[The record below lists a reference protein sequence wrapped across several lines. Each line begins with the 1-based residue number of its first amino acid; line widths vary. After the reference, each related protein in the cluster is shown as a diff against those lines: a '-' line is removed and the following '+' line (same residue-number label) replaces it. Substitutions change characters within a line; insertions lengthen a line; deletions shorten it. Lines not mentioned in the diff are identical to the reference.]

1 MGRFLRNSR
10 SSVGSL
16 IVAVV
21 LAPGL
26 ASVAVN
32 ELLASRATASVL
44 VSATLMLLGAAAAAS
59 LVRRRVLDP
68 LSHVVEALEL
78 VAAGEQAP
86 VLAFPE
92 SPEVDR
98 AAGAFNRMAATVVDS
113 TSRLEHQAFHDT
125 LTALPNRASF
135 MSSFSRALMRTHR
148 TGASV
153 AVLFMD
159 VDRFKHLNDSL
170 GHGIGDQL
178 LSVLGR
184 RLTIAAKDHMVAR
197 LGGDEFTILIESS
210 RAESEALAVA
220 EGIIDA
226 LRWPIALSGQ
236 ELFVSMSIGIAVSTA
251 SDHTITELLRKADI
265 ALYRSKADGRGRFT
279 LFHPDQDAF
288 SAEKFALDN
297 ELRRSVQRD
306 ELLLHFQPIVDLRT
320 RQISGMEALLRWN
333 HPHRGILSPATFISI
348 AEETGDIVHIG
359 HWVLEQACRQAVQL
373 QRLRPGMPLSLSVN
387 VSAAEFRQRDLPQ
400 RLARVL
406 RQTGMP
412 PAQLELEL
420 TETVLIEH
428 LSDTLPVLRAIKAM
442 GVRLAIDDFGTGYSS
457 LAYLEHL
464 PVDALK
470 IDQTFVARLGVEQT
484 TAPVVRAIVELGR
497 SLGIAVIAEGVET
510 ESQVKFLADAG
521 CGYGQGYYFRE
532 AVPAAEFGELLRNH
546 VGAAGT
552 VRPRAL
558 RRAV

>member
-16 IVAVV
+16 VATVV

-26 ASVAVN
+26 ATVAVS
-32 ELLASRATASVL
+32 EFMAGHPTASVL
-44 VSATLMLLGAAAAAS
+44 VSTGLMLLGAGAAAS
-59 LVRRRVLDP
+59 IVRRRVLNP
-68 LSHVVEALEL
+68 LADVVSALEL
-78 VAAGEQAP
+78 VASGEPAP
-86 VLAFPE
+86 ILAFPE

-98 AAGAFNRMAATVVDS
+98 AAGAFNRMTATVVDS

-135 MSSFSRALMRTHR
+135 MSSFSRALMRAQR
-148 TGASV
+148 TDATV

-178 LSVLGR
+178 LSVLSR

-197 LGGDEFTILIESS
+197 LGGDEFTILIEGN
-210 RAESEALAVA
+210 RAESEALSVA
-220 EGIIDA
+220 EGIMDA

-236 ELFVSMSIGIAVSTA
+236 ELFVSMSIGIAVSSPA
-251 SDHTITELLRKADI
+251 DSTITELLRKADI

-279 LFHPDQDAF
+279 LFHPEQDGF
-288 SAEKFALDN
+288 SAEKFALDS

-306 ELLLHFQPIVDLRT
+306 ELMLHFQPIVNLRT
-320 RQISGMEALLRWN
+320 QQITGMEALLRWN

-359 HWVLEQACRQAVQL
+359 HWVLERACRQAVQL
-373 QRLRPGMPLSLSVN
+373 QKLRPEIPLNLSVN

-420 TETVLIEH
+420 TETVLIKH
-428 LSDTLPVLRAIKAM
+428 LSETLPVLRAIKAM

-470 IDQTFVARLGVEQT
+470 IDQSFVARLGVEQT

-497 SLGIAVIAEGVET
+497 SLGMEVIAEGVET
-510 ESQVKFLADAG
+510 EAQMNFLAGIG
-521 CGYGQGYYFRE
+521 CGFGQGYYFRG
-532 AVPAAEFGELLRNH
+532 AVPAAEFGELLRA
-546 VGAAGT
+546 GAA
-552 VRPRAL
+552 VAAMPARKML
-558 RRAV
+558 RKAV